1 MHLEQLIYS
10 FQSLYLIILP
20 KELKGVKFLVK
31 KVGRKIFLMLRC
43 TAIDSLSKAVKRKPK
58 PRIAFLREKAG
69 LTQLELSRLVG
80 VTESTI
86 QNWESGRTGVD
97 HIQRIVKFCKA
108 LNCQVED
115 LIELESDSPES
126 ASIKPVSLEEIHNLL
141 GTDEEKAREAE
152 EKSKTEESSIS
163 ERSPEKTK

>member
-1 MHLEQLIYS
+1 M
-10 FQSLYLIILP
+10 SLLA
-20 KELKGVKFLVK
+20 V
-31 KVGRKIFLMLRC
+31 
-43 TAIDSLSKAVKRKPK
+43 AVKQKPK

-97 HIQRIVKFCKA
+97 HIQRIVNFCKA

-115 LIELESDSPES
+115 LIEQESDFPEE
-126 ASIKPVSLEEIHNLL
+126 ASTKPASLQEIYNLL

-152 EKSKTEESSIS
+152 EKSKAEEGSIS
-163 ERSPEKTK
+163 ESSSGKTK

>member
-1 MHLEQLIYS
+1 M
-10 FQSLYLIILP
+10 
-20 KELKGVKFLVK
+20 
-31 KVGRKIFLMLRC
+31 
-43 TAIDSLSKAVKRKPK
+43 KRKPK

-86 QNWESGRTGVD
+86 QNWESGRTGID

-115 LIELESDSPES
+115 LLESDNDFPEE
-126 ASIKPVSLEEIHNLL
+126 ASTKPVSLQEIHNLL
-141 GTDEEKAREAE
+141 GTEEEEVEETEETEEAE
-152 EKSKTEESSIS
+152 EAGKAK
-163 ERSPEKTK
+163 